1 MSKVG
6 CSKMNKDLKEAIRLI
21 YKILDGLRTCY
32 VFPDESFDQLKKL
45 EEIVEK
51 KTEESNET

>member
-1 MSKVG
+1 
-6 CSKMNKDLKEAIRLI
+6 MNNDLKEAIRLI
-21 YKILDGLRTCY
+21 YIILDGLRTCY

-51 KTEESNET
+51 KIEVSNGT